1 MARGARPVLP
11 QIPHHVVARGVNH
24 QPLFLSGYEKARY
37 LKRLARIAEE
47 TGVEVHAYCLLNDE
61 IRLLLTPTRPDSLAH
76 FFHRLHTHW
85 ALRFNHAHDRSG
97 HLFEDRFHSSPLD
110 PPHSLAALRF
120 VEVQPRRLQQQVERL
135 EEWEY
140 SSAKAHLRGEEDGL
154 VRLATEVYR
163 QIGAAAWREFLAR
176 SDGEVEARLE
186 RALPGNRAC
195 GSPEWLAEM
204 AQRCGHRLS
213 WGPPGRDRRRLV
225 SRPVAHTALAT
236 AP

>member
-1 MARGARPVLP
+1 MARCARTVLA

-37 LKRLARIAEE
+37 LKRLALIAEQ
-47 TGVEVHAYCLLNDE
+47 TGVQVHAYCLLKDQV
-61 IRLLLTPTRPDSLAH
+61 RLLLTPARPDSLAR

-85 ALRFNHAHDRSG
+85 ALRFNRAHERSG

-120 VEVQPRRLQQQVERL
+120 VEVHPRRVQQVERL

-140 SSAKAHLRGEEDGL
+140 CSAKAHLSGVEDPL
-154 VRLATEVYR
+154 VRLATEVYQ
-163 QIGAAAWREFLAR
+163 QIGPAAWREFLAG
-176 SDGEVEARLE
+176 SDGETEARLE

-195 GSPEWLAEM
+195 GSTEWLAEM
-204 AQRCGHRLS
+204 AQRCGRRLS
-213 WGPPGRDRRRLV
+213 WGPPGSGRGRLV
-225 SRPVAHTALAT
+225 SRAVVKTALAT
-236 AP
+236 AR